1 MDRQTGSPGRSFR
14 CFDGN
19 CGVIVKDS
27 MYNGCGD
34 GDINLEDNDYLEDD
48 IDLGHVD
55 EDDVYQEDGLKDG
68 DGDEDPPSSD
78 CSTEPR
84 PESCLSSK

>member
-1 MDRQTGSPGRSFR
+1 M
-14 CFDGN
+14 
-19 CGVIVKDS
+19 IVKDG

-55 EDDVYQEDGLKDG
+55 EDDVYQEDGFDLEDG
-68 DGDEDPPSSD
+68 DGLEDGDDDEDPPSSD

>member
-1 MDRQTGSPGRSFR
+1 M
-14 CFDGN
+14 
-19 CGVIVKDS
+19 IVKDS

-34 GDINLEDNDYLEDD
+34 GDINLEDNVYLEDD